1 MTSANPEAGSDPL
14 RGEDIAGEVL
24 ASTADAGLIPSG
36 SSTAKKALSML
47 VKDHGFIDPGKVAPA
62 ARKNVARA
70 FAGAGKVVYGKAFD
84 ALKVL
89 NDAEID
95 FSDLDSVERNLSNL
109 ILYEVKSTNRQ
120 GLAPSFEGYFFSLS
134 TAELLVAQ
142 SLGDASMKSRA
153 PR

>member
-1 MTSANPEAGSDPL
+1 
-14 RGEDIAGEVL
+14 
-24 ASTADAGLIPSG
+24 
-36 SSTAKKALSML
+36 ML

-95 FSDLDSVERNLSNL
+95 FGDLDSVERNLSNL
-109 ILYEVKSTNRQ
+109 VLYEVKSTNRK
-120 GLAPSFEGYFFSLS
+120 GLASSFEGYFFSLS

-142 SLGDASMKSRA
+142 SLGDHFKFVLFNTASGDFTERTLRELMQQAQSIYPGWSIRLGA
-153 PR
+153 PPF